1 MTSLTFRGDRRA
13 ILSSPALAGWANNI
27 GLLISLVALTVLF
40 SSLSDV
46 FFQWNNALN
55 IGRASAYTGISAAI
69 TTLVLVSGALDL
81 SIGAVMALVGVV
93 AARLLSDGHSLGFVI
108 VACLLVGAA
117 VGIVNGTI
125 VTFVGVNPFIVT
137 IGTQFVARGLAY
149 AFSVVQGGEL
159 LITRKHFLF
168 IGQRSVLG
176 MPFSVWLL
184 LASLAVVAW
193 VMTRTRFGRHLYA
206 IGGSA
211 PASRLAGIPLELRRM
226 QTYVLSGI
234 GSAVAG
240 IVLASYTG
248 AGIAYA
254 ASGVELTV
262 IASVILGGTA
272 LMGGRGTIFGTF
284 LGILILGIINNGLV
298 LLGLG
303 NQWQLMVTGGILL
316 LAVVVDEVRAK
327 LAAR

>member
-1 MTSLTFRGDRRA
+1 MY
-13 ILSSPALAGWANNI
+13 I
-27 GLLISLVALTVLF
+27 
-40 SSLSDV
+40 
-46 FFQWNNALN
+46 
-55 IGRASAYTGISAAI
+55 
-69 TTLVLVSGALDL
+69 
-81 SIGAVMALVGVV
+81 
-93 AARLLSDGHSLGFVI
+93 
-108 VACLLVGAA
+108 
-117 VGIVNGTI
+117 
-125 VTFVGVNPFIVT
+125 
-137 IGTQFVARGLAY
+137 
-149 AFSVVQGGEL
+149 
-159 LITRKHFLF
+159 
-168 IGQRSVLG
+168 
-176 MPFSVWLL
+176 
-184 LASLAVVAW
+184 
-193 VMTRTRFGRHLYA
+193 
-206 IGGSA
+206 
-211 PASRLAGIPLELRRM
+211 AGIPLERRRM
-226 QTYVLSGI
+226 QTYVLSGV

>member
-1 MTSLTFRGDRRA
+1 
-13 ILSSPALAGWANNI
+13 
-27 GLLISLVALTVLF
+27 V
-40 SSLSDV
+40 
-46 FFQWNNALN
+46 
-55 IGRASAYTGISAAI
+55 
-69 TTLVLVSGALDL
+69 
-81 SIGAVMALVGVV
+81 
-93 AARLLSDGHSLGFVI
+93 
-108 VACLLVGAA
+108 
-117 VGIVNGTI
+117 
-125 VTFVGVNPFIVT
+125 
-137 IGTQFVARGLAY
+137 
-149 AFSVVQGGEL
+149 
-159 LITRKHFLF
+159 
-168 IGQRSVLG
+168 
-176 MPFSVWLL
+176 PFSVWLL
-184 LASLAVVAW
+184 LVSLAVVAW
-193 VMTRTRFGRHLYA
+193 VMTRTKFGRHLYA

-211 PASRLAGIPLELRRM
+211 PASRLAGIPLERRRM
-226 QTYVLSGI
+226 QTYVLSGV
-234 GSAVAG
+234 GSALAG

>member
-1 MTSLTFRGDRRA
+1 MASLSFRGDRRSL
-13 ILSSPALAGWANNI
+13 LSSPALAGWANNI
-27 GLLISLVALTVLF
+27 GLLISLIALVVLF

-46 FFQWNNALN
+46 FLQWNNGLN

-93 AARLLSDGHSLGFVI
+93 AARLLSDGHSLVFVI
-108 VACLLVGAA
+108 VACLAVGAA

-159 LITRKHFLF
+159 LITRKSFLF
-168 IGQRSVLG
+168 IGQKSVLG
-176 MPFSVWLL
+176 VPFSIWLL
-184 LASLAVVAW
+184 LLSLVLVAW
-193 VMTRTRFGRHLYA
+193 VMARTRFGRHLYA
-206 IGGSA
+206 LGGSA
-211 PASRLAGIPLELRRM
+211 PASRLAGIPLERRRM
-226 QTYVLSGI
+226 QTYVLSGV

>member
-1 MTSLTFRGDRRA
+1 MTSLTFRGDRKTL
-13 ILSSPALAGWANNI
+13 LSSPALAGWANNI
-27 GLLISLVALTVLF
+27 GLIISLVALIVLF

-55 IGRASAYTGISAAI
+55 IGRASAYTGIAAAI

-93 AARLLSDGHSLGFVI
+93 AARLLSDGHSLVFVL
-108 VACLLVGAA
+108 VACLAVGA
-117 VGIVNGTI
+117 VIGLVNGVI

-159 LITRKHFLF
+159 VITRKHFLF
-168 IGQRSVLG
+168 IGQKDVLG
-176 MPFSVWLL
+176 VPFSVWLL
-184 LASLAVVAW
+184 VVSLVVVAW
-193 VMTRTRFGRHLYA
+193 VMSRTKFGRHLYA

-211 PASRLAGIPLELRRM
+211 PASRLAGI
-226 QTYVLSGI
+226 
-234 GSAVAG
+234 
-240 IVLASYTG
+240 VLASYTG

-254 ASGVELTV
+254 ATGVELTV

>member
-1 MTSLTFRGDRRA
+1 MTSLTFRGDRKTL
-13 ILSSPALAGWANNI
+13 LSSPALAGWANNI
-27 GLLISLVALTVLF
+27 GLIISLVALIVLF

-55 IGRASAYTGISAAI
+55 IGRASAYTGIAAAI

-93 AARLLSDGHSLGFVI
+93 AARLLSDGHSLVFVL
-108 VACLLVGAA
+108 VACLAVGA
-117 VGIVNGTI
+117 VIGLVNGVI

-159 LITRKHFLF
+159 VITRKHFLF
-168 IGQRSVLG
+168 IGQKDVLG
-176 MPFSVWLL
+176 VPFSVWLL
-184 LASLAVVAW
+184 VVSLVVVAW
-193 VMTRTRFGRHLYA
+193 VMSRTKFGRHLYA

-211 PASRLAGIPLELRRM
+211 PASRLAGIPLERRRM
-226 QTYVLSGI
+226 QTYVLSGV
-234 GSAVAG
+234 GSALAG

-254 ASGVELTV
+254 ATGVELTV

>member
-1 MTSLTFRGDRRA
+1 
-13 ILSSPALAGWANNI
+13 
-27 GLLISLVALTVLF
+27 
-40 SSLSDV
+40 V

-93 AARLLSDGHSLGFVI
+93 AARLLADGHSLV
-108 VACLLVGAA
+108 VVLVVCLAVGAA

-137 IGTQFVARGLAY
+137 IGTQFLARGLAY

-168 IGQRSVLG
+168 IGQKSVLG

-184 LASLAVVAW
+184 LVSLGVVAW
-193 VMTRTRFGRHLYA
+193 VMTRTKFGRHLYA

-211 PASRLAGIPLELRRM
+211 SASRLAGIPVERRRM

-234 GSAVAG
+234 GSALAG